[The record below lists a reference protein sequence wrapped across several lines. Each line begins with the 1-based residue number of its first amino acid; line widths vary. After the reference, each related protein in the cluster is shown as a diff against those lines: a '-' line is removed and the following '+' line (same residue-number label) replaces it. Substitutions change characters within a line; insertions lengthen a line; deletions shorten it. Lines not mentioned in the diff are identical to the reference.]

1 MLSPEYLAGCADGIL
16 KLYRQLEDDIV
27 RDMVRR
33 LVSTDWQMTQSAVW
47 QMEKAQ
53 ELGLHVYDD
62 IVRRLA
68 QITGKSTQE
77 LKELFDDGG
86 TETLRYDD
94 RIYKQA
100 GLNPLPVKQSPGMLQ
115 VLTAGYKK
123 CGQTLKN
130 LTLTT
135 ASEAQQLFITSCN
148 RAYMQVSSGAFD
160 YNTAIRKAVEAFGS
174 SGATVRYPTGHR
186 DKIDVAVRRAVMT
199 GVSQTCGQL
208 QEMRLDEMDCDLVET
223 TAHMGARLSHS
234 YWQGQVFSRSGK
246 HRKYPDFVAST
257 GYGSGEGLMGWNCR
271 HGFYPFFEGL
281 SERAYSKEMLTEW
294 QQHTVSYNGKTYTDY
309 KASQKQRE
317 LERSIRD
324 TKRTLLGIE
333 EGKREADDEL
343 RRGLEEDFAA
353 KSVKLKK
360 QEQALADFL
369 KQTGREEERARVQ
382 AAGFGRGIAQR
393 AVQANKKELLK
404 QRERDI
410 IKEIKKCGIQGD
422 IHLEPR
428 NIDISS
434 LGFDSKHINKERSRD
449 ITMEDAKSFIA
460 SAKISSTVWNGKFE
474 RYYSE
479 NGAAYVNVQDKLIRT
494 AYAREN
500 FGKDVLDMLE
510 VLEKYGR

>member
-53 ELGLHVYDD
+53 ELGLHVYGD

-68 QITGKSTQE
+68 QITGKTTQE
-77 LKELFDDGG
+77 LKELFEDGG

-94 RIYKQA
+94 RIYRQA

-186 DKIDVAVRRAVMT
+186 DKTDVAVRRAVMT

-294 QQHTVSYNGKTYTDY
+294 KQHTVSYNGKTYTDY
-309 KASQKQRE
+309 EASQKQRE
-317 LERSIRD
+317 LERGIRD

-382 AAGFGRGIAQR
+382 TAGFGRGIAQR
-393 AVQANKKELLK
+393 AVQANKKELIK

-410 IKEIKKCGIQGD
+410 IKEVKKCGIQGD
-422 IHLEPR
+422 IELNPKA
-428 NIDISS
+428 ID
-434 LGFDSKHINKERSRD
+434 LKGFAFDDKHINSERAHGVSRQ
-449 ITMEDAKSFIA
+449 EAEAFAHNAKFVSVRWSGRFR
-460 SAKISSTVWNGKFE
+460 N
-474 RYYSE
+474 YYSGE
-479 NGAAYVNVQDKLIRT
+479 GAVYIDTHQNNIRT
-494 AYAREN
+494 AFKADE
-500 FGKDVLDMLE
+500 FSKEVIEALE
-510 VLEKYGR
+510 VLKKYGR

>member
-68 QITGKSTQE
+68 QITGKTTQE
-77 LKELFDDGG
+77 LKELFEDGG

-94 RIYKQA
+94 RIYRQA

-115 VLTAGYKK
+115 ALTAGYKK

-246 HRKYPDFVAST
+246 HKRYPDFVAST
-257 GYGSGEGLMGWNCR
+257 GYGSGDGLMGWNCR

-309 KASQKQRE
+309 EASQKQRE

-324 TKRTLLGIE
+324 AKRTLLGIE

-382 AAGFGRGIAQR
+382 TAGFGRGIAQR
-393 AVQANKKELLK
+393 AVQANKKELIK

-410 IKEIKKCGIQGD
+410 IKEIKKCGIRGNIT
-422 IHLEPR
+422 IHPKS
-428 NIDISS
+428 IDVSV
-434 LGFDSKHINKERSRD
+434 LTFDDVHINIQRNHNVTEQ
-449 ITMEDAKSFIA
+449 EAKSFINNA
-460 SAKISSTVWNGKFE
+460 VVLISKRNGMTE
-474 RYYSE
+474 NYYSYK
-479 NGAAYVNVQDKLIRT
+479 GATYVNPLQKAIKTSYTSEQYDEKI
-494 AYAREN
+494 
-500 FGKDVLDMLE
+500 KSMME
-510 VLEKYGR
+510 VLKKYGK